1 MKMIDINKELGITS
15 IDFNNIDINNNTE
28 DNIDDFFK
36 ETLDDLDKFDE
47 KAWKKGDGLIFPNYP
62 VFTEKLEGIDAGLY
76 LFAGLSNSGKSAI
89 MMNLLN
95 DCCMYKENNVFGLY
109 ISLDDSNDEIIARL
123 IAMEEKIP
131 IGIASKPQR
140 YKNKLE
146 NAKLNEYY
154 SEEYDLIEKQLK
166 KREDGLE
173 KLRKNND
180 KLKVI
185 DTKKVTNIDEIYNY
199 IKQILVYLKAKDP
212 NKKLII
218 AIDSINDIVYNH
230 RLKEGESVSSE
241 IAKTV
246 KSWTVE
252 FDCPIFASTHMR
264 KINAN
269 RRPVLDDLKDST
281 VLVYEAS
288 VTFIV
293 YNDVSANKNN
303 AKIFQQ
309 RLDSD
314 EKEPILEIDWA
325 KNKKSSYKGRTFCYF
340 KPDYSKTLECN
351 AEDMKRYS
359 ALIYEA

>member
-1 MKMIDINKELGITS
+1 MKNDIIVVRGGGDIATGTIHKLYRCGFKVVILEIENPSS
-15 IDFNNIDINNNTE
+15 IRRAVCFSEAIY
-28 DNIDDFFK
+28 
-36 ETLDDLDKFDE
+36 DE
-47 KAWKKGDGLIFPNYP
+47 KSIVEG
-62 VFTEKLEGIDAGLY
+62 VVCEKA
-76 LFAGLSNSGKSAI
+76 N
-89 MMNLLN
+89 
-95 DCCMYKENNVFGLY
+95 
-109 ISLDDSNDEIIARL
+109 
-123 IAMEEKIP
+123 
-131 IGIASKPQR
+131 
-140 YKNKLE
+140 
-146 NAKLNEYY
+146 
-154 SEEYDLIEKQLK
+154 
-166 KREDGLE
+166 
-173 KLRKNND
+173 
-180 KLKVI
+180 
-185 DTKKVTNIDEIYNY
+185 NIDEIYNY

-230 RLKEGESVSSE
+230 RLKEGESVSSA

-309 RLDSD
+309 KLDSD

>member
-1 MKMIDINKELGITS
+1 
-15 IDFNNIDINNNTE
+15 
-28 DNIDDFFK
+28 
-36 ETLDDLDKFDE
+36 
-47 KAWKKGDGLIFPNYP
+47 
-62 VFTEKLEGIDAGLY
+62 
-76 LFAGLSNSGKSAI
+76 
-89 MMNLLN
+89 
-95 DCCMYKENNVFGLY
+95 
-109 ISLDDSNDEIIARL
+109 
-123 IAMEEKIP
+123 
-131 IGIASKPQR
+131 
-140 YKNKLE
+140 
-146 NAKLNEYY
+146 
-154 SEEYDLIEKQLK
+154 
-166 KREDGLE
+166 
-173 KLRKNND
+173 
-180 KLKVI
+180 
-185 DTKKVTNIDEIYNY
+185 
-199 IKQILVYLKAKDP
+199 
-212 NKKLII
+212 
-218 AIDSINDIVYNH
+218 
-230 RLKEGESVSSE
+230 
-241 IAKTV
+241 
-246 KSWTVE
+246 
-252 FDCPIFASTHMR
+252 MR